1 MDLRRFALSVRILHY
16 LMSCFSGCS
25 DAHPAWNRSKPA
37 WNRSKPLFPFN
48 VQEWGYRTV
57 NLGHT
62 AGHTWGIPSAVCM
75 GEILGTC
82 LNLKPVTPDFY

>member
-1 MDLRRFALSVRILHY
+1 MDLRKFAMSVRILHY

-25 DAHPAWNRSKPA
+25 DTHPA
-37 WNRSKPLFPFN
+37 WNRSKPLFPFT
-48 VQEWGYRTV
+48 VQELGYRTV

-75 GEILGTC
+75 GEILGT
-82 LNLKPVTPDFY
+82 